1 MYSTK
6 EVDIIMR
13 FVIQIIKEQLSNFSL
28 ILRLASFDIKGMYQM
43 HYLGVLW
50 QFLNPAIQIGAYWF
64 VFGIGIRSGRPV
76 DDIPFFVWLF
86 VGLVPWFFINPSI
99 TQGSNSIYTKVNLV
113 SKMKFPVS
121 VLPTITIMKNM
132 YNFLMMSIILVLILA
147 LNKINPGIYLLQ
159 LPYYVFALLAFLF
172 SMTLLCSTISVMIR
186 DFQTAI
192 NSMIRMLFF
201 LTPIVWNASRL
212 DPQLL
217 NILKLNPIYY
227 LIDGFRNT
235 ILFKTWFF
243 EDLGLTFYFWSITL
257 LILFIGS
264 YMHIKFRDKFVD
276 YL

>member
-1 MYSTK
+1 
-6 EVDIIMR
+6 MR